1 MCSLPCSL
9 PLLAS
14 RVHDLEILRQS
25 MSSFRIDVQP
35 LTQRAGDLQSNRL
48 SERARHRLRALV
60 SVRSKLFGTSYRAQE
75 HFDSTGVNREG
86 NNGSPAPGRRE
97 PKPLRMSVTPA
108 ASQTCVFIGTG
119 IIPTSHGSAGP
130 ALRDHKTR

>member
-97 PKPLRMSVTPA
+97 PRVLSL
-108 ASQTCVFIGTG
+108 
-119 IIPTSHGSAGP
+119 HGSPSGVICSMSMG
-130 ALRDHKTR
+130 ALISDSLRAATSDPELSR